1 MFSFFKIL
9 LTSILCC
16 LIVFLVNA
24 EEEAKDCKYCI
35 QYEKLMDW
43 PVENRPSFF
52 VYQEDIQYPENM
64 FGDESKMK
72 RAGEKVGYRFV
83 KKKKSLGKK
92 PGPMIMDMAYFEV
105 LFNEMLN
112 IPTTEVEK
120 VEKLLKV
127 RSAFRQSLNI
137 SSAASAEEAIL
148 KFYSLGKMMR
158 SAKKKKQKV
167 DKDLLI
173 RKEALEQLKGKI
185 AVTKKAI
192 KVSATAKKVKDAKPE

>member
-1 MFSFFKIL
+1 MYKFFNIVRAIF
-9 LTSILCC
+9 LTCIFA
-16 LIVFLVNA
+16 FLASA
-24 EEEAKDCKYCI
+24 EEEVKDCKYCI

-43 PVENRPSFF
+43 PVENRPSMF
-52 VYQEDIQYPENM
+52 VYQENIKYPESM
-64 FGDESKMK
+64 FGEESKMK

-83 KKKKSLGKK
+83 KKKKTLGKQ

-137 SSAASAEEAIL
+137 SPAASAEEAIL

-185 AVTKKAI
+185 AITKKAI
-192 KVSATAKKVKDAKPE
+192 KVSETAKKVEEAKTK

>member
-16 LIVFLVNA
+16 LVAFLVNA
-24 EEEAKDCKYCI
+24 EKEVKDCKYCL

-43 PVENRPSFF
+43 PVESRPSIF
-52 VYQEDIQYPENM
+52 VYQEDIKYPESM

-83 KKKKSLGKK
+83 KKKKTLGKK

-137 SSAASAEEAIL
+137 SPAARPEEAIL

-167 DKDLLI
+167 DKDLLV

-185 AVTKKAI
+185 AITKKAI
-192 KVSATAKKVKDAKPE
+192 KVSETAKKVQEAKGE